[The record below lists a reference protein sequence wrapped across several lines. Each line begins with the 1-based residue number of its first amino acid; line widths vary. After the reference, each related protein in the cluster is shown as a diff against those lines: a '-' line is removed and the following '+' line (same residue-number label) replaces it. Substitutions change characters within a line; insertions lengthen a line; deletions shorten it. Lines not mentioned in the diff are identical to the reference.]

1 MLPSNVMD
9 RLFTRMSMVYGTE
22 WSNRWRGIPEEEVKE
37 SWAKE
42 LSSVSVEELTWAVKN
57 LPVHAP
63 NLIQFKDLCRQAP
76 KKTELP
82 VVEWNG
88 QSDEKTAKEAIQ
100 KASIVINQSEKKDD
114 GREWARKILARRD
127 AGELFSMAV
136 ITMAEEGLKARF
148 I

>member
-37 SWAKE
+37 SWSKE

-63 NLIQFKDLCRQAP
+63 NLIQFKELCRQAP
-76 KKTELP
+76 KKTEIP

-88 QSDEKTAKEAIQ
+88 RTDEVQAKAALEQAGV
-100 KASIVINQSEKKDD
+100 VINKPKMKDD
-114 GREWARKILARRD
+114 GREWARRILRRRD